1 MRAPQ
6 DLPAPAPRLVGRRGR
21 WWIVAAVVVVVLLA
35 SLKSLATVYTDSLW
49 FSSVGLHSV
58 WSTLLADK
66 VGLFASFGA
75 FFFVALWANLVVC
88 DHLGAQTVSLE
99 PEDELVRRYQR
110 AVRPYAGRL
119 HVALAVVCALIAA
132 SSAVGQWDNWILF
145 THGVPFGRVDPQFHW
160 DIGFYVFRL
169 PFLNFVVEWLLFSL
183 VVVFVITLIF
193 HYFNGGIR
201 LQRAVPRVRP
211 AVKVHLSVLLALVAL
226 VKAAGYFL
234 ARYQLT
240 VSGQGYVGGAG
251 YTDVKSR
258 LPALE
263 LLFYVSLLAAVVLLV
278 NVRRQGW
285 TLPVLAVGTWA
296 FVALVIGV
304 IYPAVLQT
312 FRVNPAQSTLEL
324 PYIARNISATRA
336 AYGLDHVQVARYSAT
351 TNVSSAK
358 VESDPTAQATIG
370 NIRLWDPAPQIAQQ
384 TFQKVQAIKSYYT
397 FPSLAVDRYRLGGQ
411 TVPVLIGV
419 RQINSSN
426 LPATSWVNTHLQYTH
441 GIGAALAPA
450 NTSAANAEPA
460 FALQN
465 VPPQPTYPSLQLNQP
480 DVYFGLDQPGY
491 VVADTKQMELDY
503 EVAGGSPVEN
513 HYGGGGG
520 VRMGSLLTR
529 AAFAVR
535 LGDLNLLISN
545 LITGNSRMIFVRDVQ
560 QMAAKAA
567 PFLSFDSS
575 PYAAIVNGHIDWVLD
590 AYTTTSQYPYSQ
602 NADTVNVPAGSGLPG
617 SYNYV
622 RNSVKVVVN
631 AYTGKMTFYAM
642 DNDPILRTYESA
654 FPRMF
659 TPGSKMPAAIR
670 AHLRYPQDM
679 FSVQAALYG
688 RYHITSPSAFF
699 SAGDAWTLSPT
710 AGAGSPSQALA
721 VTQYI
726 NPQGQTITGPLTPM
740 SPIYQE
746 MALPGQH
753 RQSFTI
759 TDDYV
764 PYSSGNQSGNQ
775 NLSAF
780 MIGTSH
786 PGQYEALHVYVTP
799 SNNNVVG
806 PVLADSNIQSDQP
819 VSQLNTLLD
828 QHGSQVLLGNILTV
842 PIENSILY
850 IRPYYVT
857 SSSNPLP
864 QLRYVI
870 AVFGAHVEV
879 SSTLYGAV
887 NAALGTNL
895 GSGTRTGTGSSG
907 GTGPVTSVDV
917 TDAATDLKQ
926 AATYYQQAEAA
937 LRAGGANAL
946 GTYQSDVANAQQLNN
961 EALQLLGGG
970 SSGAASRPTKSAAG
984 ASGSRSGTGKS
995 GTSSSAVAAGG
1006 TSAGGSA
1013 ANPSTETTTAS
1024 ATTNG
1029 SSTGSSAS
1037 TSTGNATSTP
1047 TSLPGSLRNGGSAS
1061 TGSSTTTTVPASA
1074 A

>member
-6 DLPAPAPRLVGRRGR
+6 DLPARAPRLASRRGR
-21 WWIVAAVVVVVLLA
+21 WWIAAAVVLVALLA

-49 FSSVGLHSV
+49 FSSVDLHSV

-75 FFFVALWANLVVC
+75 AFFVALWANLVVC
-88 DHLGAQTVSLE
+88 DHLGGQSVSLE

-110 AVRPYAGRL
+110 VIRPYAGRL
-119 HVALAVVCALIAA
+119 HVALSVICALIAA

-145 THGVPFGRVDPQFHW
+145 THGVPFGQVDPQFHW

-183 VVVFVITLIF
+183 LVVFIITVVF

-201 LQRAVPRVRP
+201 LQRALPRVQP
-211 AVKVHLSVLLALVAL
+211 AVKVHLSVLLALIAI

-234 ARYQLT
+234 ARYQLA

-263 LLFYVSLLAAVVLLV
+263 LLFYVSLLAAVVLLI

-304 IYPAVLQT
+304 IYPAVLQA
-312 FRVNPAQSTLEL
+312 FRVTPAQSTLEL
-324 PYIARNISATRA
+324 PYIARNIAATRA
-336 AYGLDHVQVARYSAT
+336 AYGLDHVQVSRYSGT
-351 TNVSSAK
+351 TNVSVSK
-358 VESDPTAQATIG
+358 IESDPATQATIA
-370 NIRLWDPAPQIAQQ
+370 NIRLWDPDPQIAQQ
-384 TFQKVQAIKSYYT
+384 TFQKVQAIKTYYS
-397 FPSLAVDRYRLGGQ
+397 FPSISVDRYRLGGQ
-411 TVPVLIGV
+411 TVPVVIGV
-419 RQINSSN
+419 RQINTAN
-426 LPATSWVNTHLQYTH
+426 LPSTSWVNTHLQYTH
-441 GIGAALAPA
+441 GIGVALAPA
-450 NTSAANAEPA
+450 NTVAANGEPA
-460 FALQN
+460 FVVQN
-465 VPPQPTYPSLQLNQP
+465 VPPEPTYSSLQLPQP
-480 DVYFGLDQPGY
+480 DVYFGLNQPGY
-491 VVADTKQMELDY
+491 VVADTKQKELDY
-503 EVAGGSPVEN
+503 EVAGGGPVES
-513 HYGGGGG
+513 HYAGSGG
-520 VRMGSLLTR
+520 VPMGSFLTR
-529 AAFAVR
+529 AAFAIR

-545 LITGNSRMIFVRDVQ
+545 LITAHSRMMFVRDVQ

-575 PYAAIVNGHIDWVLD
+575 PYPVVVGGHIDWVID
-590 AYTTTSQYPYSQ
+590 GYTTTSQYPYSQ
-602 NADTVNVPAGSGLPG
+602 NADTVNVPQGSGLPG

-622 RNSVKVVVN
+622 RNSVKVVID
-631 AYTGKMTFYAM
+631 AYSGKMTFYAM
-642 DNDPILRTYESA
+642 DNDPILRTYEAA
-654 FPRMF
+654 FPRLF
-659 TPGSKMPAAIR
+659 TPASRMPAVIR

-679 FSVQAALYG
+679 FSVQAAMYG

-699 SAGDAWTLSPT
+699 SAADAWTVSPT

-721 VTQYI
+721 VTQYV
-726 NPQGQTITGPLTPM
+726 NAQGQTITGPLQPM
-740 SPIYQE
+740 SPLYQE
-746 MALPGQH
+746 MALPGRN
-753 RQSFTI
+753 RQSFTV

-780 MIGTSH
+780 LIGTSDQ
-786 PGQYEALHVYVTP
+786 GEYETLNAYVTP
-799 SNNNVVG
+799 SNENVVG
-806 PVLADSNIQSDQP
+806 PVLADSSIQAAPQ
-819 VSQLNTLLD
+819 VSQLITLLD

-842 PIENSILY
+842 PIENSVLY
-850 IRPYYVT
+850 IRPLYVT

-864 QLRYVI
+864 QLRNVI
-870 AVFGAHVEV
+870 AVFGSHVEV

-895 GSGTRTGTGSSG
+895 GSSSSSVDTGPSS
-907 GTGPVTSVDV
+907 TGPVTTADV
-917 TDAATDLKQ
+917 AGAARDLKQ
-926 AATYYQQAEAA
+926 AAAYYQQAQAA

-946 GTYQSDVANAQQLNN
+946 GNFQSDVATAQQLQS

-970 SSGAASRPTKSAAG
+970 GSAASGGGGSGGGNGGSGSSGSSGSG
-984 ASGSRSGTGKS
+984 ASTGSSGS
-995 GTSSSAVAAGG
+995 GAAGG
-1006 TSAGGSA
+1006 TSRAAAGTSVPSPAGGSGSG
-1013 ANPSTETTTAS
+1013 STSGSGSE
-1024 ATTNG
+1024 NG
-1029 SSTGSSAS
+1029 SVTKG
-1037 TSTGNATSTP
+1037 
-1047 TSLPGSLRNGGSAS
+1047 
-1061 TGSSTTTTVPASA
+1061 STTTTVPASA

>member
-1 MRAPQ
+1 VRTPQ
-6 DLPAPAPRLVGRRGR
+6 DLPARAPRLVGRRGR

-49 FSSVGLHSV
+49 FSSVGLHSI

-75 FFFVALWANLVVC
+75 VFFVALWVNLVVC

-110 AVRPYAGRL
+110 AIRPYAGRL

-132 SSAVGQWDNWILF
+132 SSAVGQWNNWILF

-183 VVVFVITLIF
+183 LVVIVITIAF

-234 ARYQLT
+234 ARYQLV
-240 VSGQGYVGGAG
+240 VSGQGYVAGAG

-336 AYGLDHVQVARYSAT
+336 AYGLDHVKVARYSAT
-351 TNVSSAK
+351 TNVSAAK
-358 VESDPTAQATIG
+358 IESDPTAQATID
-370 NIRLWDPAPQIAQQ
+370 NIRLWDPDPQIAQQ

-450 NTSAANAEPA
+450 NTTAANAEPA
-460 FALQN
+460 FVLQN
-465 VPPQPTYPSLQLNQP
+465 VPPQPTYPSLQLTQP

-491 VVADTKQMELDY
+491 VVVDTKQMELDY

-513 HYGGGGG
+513 HYAGGGG
-520 VRMGSLLTR
+520 VPMGSLLTR

-535 LGDLNLLISN
+535 LGDFNLLISN

-575 PYAAIVNGHIDWVLD
+575 PYAAIVDGHIDWILD
-590 AYTTTSQYPYSQ
+590 GYTTTSQYPYSQ
-602 NADTVNVPAGSGLPG
+602 NADTVNVPAGSGLPE

-642 DNDPILRTYESA
+642 DNDPILRTYEAA

-659 TPGSKMPAAIR
+659 TPGSKMPADIR

-679 FSVQAALYG
+679 FSVQAAIYG
-688 RYHITSPSAFF
+688 RYHITNPSAFF

-721 VTQYI
+721 VTQYV

-746 MALPGQH
+746 MALPGQR

-780 MIGTSH
+780 MIGTSDL
-786 PGQYEALHVYVTP
+786 GQYETLHAYVTP

-887 NAALGTNL
+887 NAALGTDL
-895 GSGTRTGTGSSG
+895 GSGTRTGTGPSG

-946 GTYQSDVANAQQLNN
+946 GTYQSDVANAQQLSN
-961 EALQLLGGG
+961 EALQLLGGATPG
-970 SSGAASRPTKSAAG
+970 TTKSTAG
-984 ASGSRSGTGKS
+984 GTGSRSGAGKS
-995 GTSSSAVAAGG
+995 GTSSSATAAGG
-1006 TSAGGSA
+1006 TSGGGSA
-1013 ANPSTETTTAS
+1013 ANPSTGTTIAS
-1024 ATTNG
+1024 PTSNG
-1029 SSTGSSAS
+1029 SPTG
-1037 TSTGNATSTP
+1037 TSTATSAGNAAPTS
-1047 TSLPGSLRNGGSAS
+1047 TSLPGSIPAGGS
-1061 TGSSTTTTVPASA
+1061 TRSSTTTIPASA